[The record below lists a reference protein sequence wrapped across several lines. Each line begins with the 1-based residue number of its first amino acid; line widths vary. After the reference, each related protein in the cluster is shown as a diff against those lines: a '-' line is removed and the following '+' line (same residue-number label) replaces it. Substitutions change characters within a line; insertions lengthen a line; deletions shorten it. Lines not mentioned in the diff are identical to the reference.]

1 MAAEIR
7 PIRLPERMDAA
18 ASSELDAYAELIRRL
33 DLERLGTDE
42 LTRPVAELLAALAD
56 DPYRARVPLGAFDGD
71 RLIGLGELDW
81 ERDDEARTAYL
92 AILGVVPE
100 RRREGIG
107 SQLLAGAERIVA
119 DAGRPTLVLSA
130 DHRADGGDAR
140 YAGDVAPGADDR
152 AMVRAPQGEAMIASD
167 DPAVRFAVA
176 HGYALGQLDRISV
189 LDVAGRDDEFR
200 SRLEG
205 LATSAD
211 YEVRTWVD
219 RAPEDLLDS
228 LAVAHERMSV
238 DAPSGAID
246 YELERWDADR
256 VRDEDRRALA
266 MGRTTVTAA
275 AIARDGTVA
284 GFTVLSLLS
293 GSPAVEQWDTIVL
306 AAHRGH
312 RLGMRLKL
320 ENLILLGTTDPARER
335 VYTWNAD
342 ENEHM
347 LGINVDLGFR
357 PFALESVWQRP

>member
-7 PIRLPERMDAA
+7 PIRLPEGPDAA
-18 ASSELDAYAELIRRL
+18 ASAELDAYAALIRRL

-42 LTRPVAELLAALAD
+42 LARPVGELLEALAD

-71 RLIGLGELDW
+71 RLIGLAELEW

-92 AILGVVPE
+92 AILGVAPE

-107 SQLLAGAERIVA
+107 SQLLADAERLVA

-130 DHRADGGDAR
+130 DHRAEDRGDAG
-140 YAGDVAPGADDR
+140 ADADDR
-152 AMVRAPQGEAMIASD
+152 AVLRAPQGDGTIPSG
-167 DPAVRFAVA
+167 DPAARFATA
-176 HGYALGQLDRISV
+176 NGYALGQLDRISV
-189 LDVAGRDDEFR
+189 LDVAGRGDEFR
-200 SRLEG
+200 SRLAG

-246 YELERWDADR
+246 YELEHWDADR

-266 MGRTTVTAA
+266 MGRTTLTAV
-275 AIARDGTVA
+275 AIAPDGAVA
-284 GFTVLSLLS
+284 GFTVLSLIKDS
-293 GSPAVEQWDTIVL
+293 TAVEQWDTIVL

-320 ENLILLGTTDPARER
+320 ENLILLAMTDAARER

-347 LGINVDLGFR
+347 LGINVELGFR
-357 PFALESVWQRP
+357 PFAFESVWQRP